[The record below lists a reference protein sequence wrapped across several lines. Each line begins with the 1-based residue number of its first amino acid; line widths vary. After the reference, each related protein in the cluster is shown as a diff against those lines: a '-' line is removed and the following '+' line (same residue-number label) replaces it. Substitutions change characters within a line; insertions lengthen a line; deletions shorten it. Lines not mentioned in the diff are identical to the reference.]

1 MVRCRQET
9 EAMTEPDIRYTEVVG
24 EELRTLPVR
33 RCRLRTDGDEP
44 VAELELLSFRQRV
57 GATAV
62 AMEGIGGV
70 ETQPDQRRRG
80 HVSRLLRQAL
90 AGAAQRVHVAVISD
104 AIEELYEKFGFVTA
118 APQGQL
124 VVAVR
129 NVERPTG
136 ADLATAEPGVRSAT
150 PADLSAMIRLYN
162 TAHAERPWTH
172 ERHAGW
178 NRLTPQTTWR
188 PGSETLVLEAND
200 GVMGYAVVEGRAFGS
215 NYRVLAVDELVAQDA
230 DGAGRLLTAVAQRA
244 WRLRLSEFTVREPAD
259 SVVGRV
265 ARHMGCTYQQT
276 YPPSGG
282 TMAAILNRPGLLRE
296 VEPELRRRAGGL
308 RHNADHDVAFA
319 ALLRGDLILDNRPL
333 IRLLLGYWSAEDALA
348 DDVPVSAPPY
358 WDLCEAWFP
367 GGGTPTLPMPYV
379 HHLDRY

>member
-200 GVMGYAVVEGRAFGS
+200 GVMGY
-215 NYRVLAVDELVAQDA
+215 YRVLAVDELVAQDA

-282 TMAAILNRPGLLRE
+282 TMAAILNRPGLLRD
-296 VEPELRRRAGGL
+296 VEPELRRRAVGL
-308 RHNADHDVAFA
+308 LHDADHDAAFT
-319 ALLRGDLILDNRPL
+319 ALRRCDLIPDDRAL

-348 DDVPVSAPPY
+348 NGVPVVPPY
-358 WDLCEAWFP
+358 RDLCAAWFP